1 MINRRP
7 SRRIAEVLTQA
18 EPCCSICE
26 LPSCPFRPQKDKKIV
41 LFCKEGLVDIV
52 DDNINGNVV
61 DIIDLHDSSAV
72 VVERGEMSS
81 AATGDGGEDGR
92 VLVIKVFLFSQN

>member
-1 MINRRP
+1 M
-7 SRRIAEVLTQA
+7 
-18 EPCCSICE
+18 
-26 LPSCPFRPQKDKKIV
+26 
-41 LFCKEGLVDIV
+41 FCKEGLVDIV

-81 AATGDGGEDGR
+81 AAAGDSGEDGR
-92 VLVIKVFLFSQN
+92 VLVIKFFFIQSKLRWYVVIIFLLSRFKNFLKYIY